1 MAARGGGLGSP
12 SPLPD
17 QVGGEDLGGFY
28 TLGRYFVR
36 LIERPEVMRLCTRY
50 GLPRPLVMRFTLKLL
65 SDCYEPR
72 GGDLVDRVISGL
84 TRVVPAA

>member
-1 MAARGGGLGSP
+1 MR
-12 SPLPD
+12 D
-17 QVGGEDLGGFY
+17 DLGGFY

-36 LIERPEVMRLCTRY
+36 LIEHPQVMRVCTRH

-65 SDCYEPR
+65 SDCYEPH
-72 GGDLVDRVISGL
+72 GGDMVDRVIAGL